1 MYYGSN
7 EKLEVGACYDAGK
20 GEQFVI
26 FENVQQCI
34 KFIDYN
40 SIPKYNF
47 YEVEPQDYRIFVLGG
62 GRYTTQSIKVIKEL

>member
-26 FENVQQCI
+26 FENAQQCI
-34 KFIDYN
+34 KFVDWN
-40 SIPKYNF
+40 SPIKYHF
-47 YEVEPQDYRIFVLGG
+47 YEVEPQEHRIFVLGG
-62 GRYTTQSIKVIKEL
+62 GRYTTQSIKVLKEF

>member
-20 GEQFVI
+20 DGEFVI

-34 KFIDYN
+34 KLLIGIVQSN
-40 SIPKYNF
+40 I
-47 YEVEPQDYRIFVLGG
+47 IFM
-62 GRYTTQSIKVIKEL
+62 K